1 MKKSFKE
8 VGAQRELIE
17 YHFRVGNKHF
27 EQENHELAI
36 KHFSSLHELVPTEI
50 IYTEKLAESH
60 FLQAQSIEPD
70 GITDLELA
78 LTHFE
83 KAYEFMPTNY
93 IYTYSLATALFEL
106 GQTLLAEGDSF
117 GEEAGQALVHFKKAH
132 ALVPFADQ
140 PEGIYNKSLAEAH
153 SLCGIALLELGAGD
167 LSSQSLWS
175 EMFVHLKTAYTLFPT
190 NATYARTLAEGQ
202 YDFAQEI
209 RDSGTNLMSYS
220 LDELGALKIEE
231 ALLPY
236 YPKDD
241 EENEGL
247 TPFLFETIGHILLNG
262 YMPYIIQVPQL
273 GIFPPGLIPL
283 IEAYADFQ
291 TPLELAGAATET
303 DA

>member
-27 EQENHELAI
+27 EQENYELAI
-36 KHFSSLHELVPTEI
+36 KHFSSLHELVPTDI
-50 IYTEKLAESH
+50 LCTEKLAESH

-78 LTHFE
+78 IVHFK

-93 IYTYSLATALFEL
+93 IYTYSLATALLEL

-167 LSSQSLWS
+167 LSRLSLWK
-175 EMFVHLKTAYTLFPT
+175 EMFVHLKTAYTLFPAHAAYT
-190 NATYARTLAEGQ
+190 STLAEGQ
-202 YDFAQEI
+202 YDFAREI
-209 RDSGTNLMSYS
+209 RNDNLMSYTLEDLS
-220 LDELGALKIEE
+220 VLKIKGD
-231 ALLPY
+231 LLPY

-241 EENEGL
+241 EEDEGL
-247 TPFLFETIGHILLNG
+247 TPFLFETIGNILSGG
-262 YMPYIIQVPQL
+262 YTRCIMEVNEL
-273 GIFPPGLIPL
+273 AIFPPGLMPL
-283 IEAYADFQ
+283 IEAYADFE
-291 TPLELAGAATET
+291 TPLELAGAATEPV
-303 DA
+303 A

>member
-1 MKKSFKE
+1 
-8 VGAQRELIE
+8 
-17 YHFRVGNKHF
+17 
-27 EQENHELAI
+27 
-36 KHFSSLHELVPTEI
+36 
-50 IYTEKLAESH
+50 
-60 FLQAQSIEPD
+60 
-70 GITDLELA
+70 
-78 LTHFE
+78 
-83 KAYEFMPTNY
+83 MPTNY